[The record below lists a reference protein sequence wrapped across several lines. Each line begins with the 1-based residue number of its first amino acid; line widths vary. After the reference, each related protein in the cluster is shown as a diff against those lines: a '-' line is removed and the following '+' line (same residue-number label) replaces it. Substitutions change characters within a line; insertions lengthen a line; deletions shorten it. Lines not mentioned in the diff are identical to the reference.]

1 MVPREMIILCPA
13 ASCDRPSM
21 STILNASTSANSIS
35 IGSGVLEGLGMKLVI
50 GGMLPKVTG
59 FGNLPLPPYLCLP
72 RHITGLS
79 PIPDC
84 MPFLNTLIGSLF
96 LREPTPGLASLL
108 S

>member
-1 MVPREMIILCPA
+1 MVPREMLILCPA
-13 ASCDRPSM
+13 SSCDKPSM
-21 STILNASTSANSIS
+21 STSLKASTSANSMN
-35 IGSGVLEGLGMKLVI
+35 IGSGSLVGLGMKLVI

-59 FGNLPLPPYLCLP
+59 FGNLPLLPYLCLP

-84 MPFLNTLIGSLF
+84 LSFLSPLISSLF
-96 LREPTPGLASLL
+96 RLEPTPRLASLL

>member
-1 MVPREMIILCPA
+1 
-13 ASCDRPSM
+13 M
-21 STILNASTSANSIS
+21 STNLKTSSSANSIS
-35 IGSGVLEGLGMKLVI
+35 IGSAVLDGLGMKLVI
-50 GGMLPKVTG
+50 GGILPKVTG

-72 RHITGLS
+72 RHHTGLS

-84 MPFLNTLIGSLF
+84 LPFLNTLIGSLF